1 MISASKIASSDSRA
15 DEPCRGVEPSH
26 PTSYI
31 DHLEQIESIL
41 TSPAEFTPTTPED
54 RLAPLL
60 HAIRTC
66 DDDDLR
72 ERVDRVERWCGQL
85 ADVSRAAHARDQI
98 IYFLNQ
104 VQSWPDWM
112 WGFSREDVDSRKE
125 RIKEIDAAM
134 GELCVES
141 WLKKRVTGIPRFSSY

>member
-1 MISASKIASSDSRA
+1 
-15 DEPCRGVEPSH
+15 
-26 PTSYI
+26 
-31 DHLEQIESIL
+31 
-41 TSPAEFTPTTPED
+41 
-54 RLAPLL
+54 
-60 HAIRTC
+60 
-66 DDDDLR
+66 
-72 ERVDRVERWCGQL
+72 VDRVERWCGQL

-125 RIKEIDAAM
+125 RIKEIDDAM